1 MTFLE
6 LVKTSEGFQYSHP
19 RFVELIRSLRD
30 GVYSI
35 IIMPREAKKVRS
47 LQQNSYYWGVVIKHI
62 SDHLGYTDQ
71 ETHEL
76 MKVTHN
82 AKNLIVN
89 GEEIKIGIST
99 SVLSTIQF
107 EEYLEKIRQW
117 ASIYLGV
124 SIPLP
129 HEVILQK

>member
-6 LVKTSEGFQYSHP
+6 LIKTSEGYQYSHP
-19 RFVELIRSLRD
+19 RFIELIRSLKD

-35 IIMPREAKKVRS
+35 IVMPSEAKKVRS
-47 LQQNSYYWGVVIKHI
+47 IQQNAYYWGVIIKYVGN
-62 SDHLGYTDQ
+62 HLGYTDD

-76 MKVTHN
+76 MKITHN

-89 GEEIKIGIST
+89 GEEVKIGVST

-107 EEYLEKIRQW
+107 EEYLERIRQW
-117 ASIYLGV
+117 ASIDLGV

-129 HEVILQK
+129 NEVVCG